1 MEKLKRTA
9 RVLDRFARIFRVI
22 FIATAIVLFVG
33 LIITSVYYLS
43 IRDDD
48 TVAVLVGGDL
58 HLTLGNVRLN
68 LAHLVP
74 GTARPLVP
82 VAVMMLAGA
91 LVLAIAAVEAAILHR
106 VLAPMAEGRPF
117 DSAVSENLRKL
128 GWMTLVQA
136 AVYSVAEFLI
146 FTMELRLFEF
156 GYFLNPEYVKSYTVD
171 FHLEI
176 SRFLIPAALFFL
188 SWIFR
193 YGEELQRQSDETL

>member
-9 RVLDRFARIFRVI
+9 RVLDRFAKIFRVI
-22 FIATAIVLFVG
+22 FIATAIFLFAG
-33 LIITSVYYLS
+33 LIMISVYYLS

-48 TVAVLVGGDL
+48 AVAVLVGGDL

-68 LAHLVP
+68 LAQLVP
-74 GTARPLVP
+74 GSPRPLVP
-82 VAVMMLAGA
+82 IVVLMLTGA
-91 LVLAIAAVEAAILHR
+91 LVLAIAAAEAGILHR
-106 VLAPMAEGRPF
+106 ILAPMAEGRPF
-117 DSAVSENLRKL
+117 DLAVSENLRKL

-156 GYFLNPEYVKSYTVD
+156 GYFLNPEYVKSYTVN
-171 FHLEI
+171 FRLEL
-176 SRFLIPAALFFL
+176 SRFFIPAALFLL

>member
-1 MEKLKRTA
+1 MEKLKKTA
-9 RVLDRFARIFRVI
+9 KVLDRFAKIFKVI
-22 FIATAIVLFVG
+22 FIAAAIFLFAG

-43 IRDDD
+43 IRDYD

-74 GTARPLVP
+74 GSTRPLVP
-82 VAVMMLAGA
+82 VAVMMLTGA
-91 LVLAIAAVEAAILHR
+91 LVLAISAVEAHILHR
-106 VLAPMAEGRPF
+106 ILSPMAQGRPF
-117 DSAVSENLRKL
+117 DTSVSANLQKL
-128 GWMTLVQA
+128 GWLTLAQA

-146 FTMELRLFEF
+146 FSMELRLFEF

-171 FHLEI
+171 FHLEL
-176 SRFLIPAALFFL
+176 SRFLIPAALFLL
-188 SWIFR
+188 SWISR